1 MTSGRMRL
9 DWKQFSETAE
19 KAFKDAA
26 LSGDFSDVTLA
37 GDDGQFV
44 EAHRLVLSSASTVLR
59 MILLKIPYK
68 NHPFLY
74 MKGMNI
80 KDISLLLKFVYTGEV
95 TLEKESLDNFL
106 ENANELQIAG
116 LVKTARGN
124 IAESCFPPIEG
135 EIKSDF
141 LETDG
146 TDTKVKLKTHI
157 RAMHDGIAHACTFCS
172 YETSFPS
179 NLKRHIQKVHEENQ
193 SFNKNTSEE
202 AANQRQLNETAEQ
215 MENYTS
221 QEEKERKTVMDN
233 QIFESRI
240 EFPEEPVFSSENQK
254 ELKSFPCGQCGKG
267 FASKNTLYIH
277 RKSIHEL
284 VKYPCDDCDLQAT
297 TKSNLNAHRRNKHA
311 N

>member
-1 MTSGRMRL
+1 M

-19 KAFKDAA
+19 KAFRDAA

-44 EAHRLVLSSASTVLR
+44 EAHRLVLSSASSVLR

-68 NHPFLY
+68 SHPFLY

-106 ENANELQIAG
+106 ENANELRIAG

-124 IAESCFPPIEG
+124 IDESCFPPIEG
-135 EIKSDF
+135 EIKNHF
-141 LETDG
+141 LETDN

-157 RAMHDGIAHACTFCS
+157 RAMHDGTAHACTFCS

-179 NLKRHIQKVHEENQ
+179 NLKRHIQKVHEENL
-193 SFNKNTSEE
+193 SFSKNTSEE
-202 AANQRQLNETAEQ
+202 AANQRQLNETTEQ

-233 QIFESRI
+233 QIFESRDK
-240 EFPEEPVFSSENQK
+240 FPEEPVFSSENQK

-277 RKSIHEL
+277 RKSIHDL

>member
-1 MTSGRMRL
+1 MTSGRIRLDWKQFSETAEKAFKVCETISIGGTMISGRIRL

-68 NHPFLY
+68 SHPFLY
-74 MKGMNI
+74 MKGMSI

-116 LVKTARGN
+116 LVKTATRGN
-124 IAESCFPPIEG
+124 IVESCFPPIEG

-141 LETDG
+141 WRPTAQ
-146 TDTKVKLKTHI
+146 T
-157 RAMHDGIAHACTFCS
+157 
-172 YETSFPS
+172 
-179 NLKRHIQKVHEENQ
+179 QK
-193 SFNKNTSEE
+193 
-202 AANQRQLNETAEQ
+202 
-215 MENYTS
+215 
-221 QEEKERKTVMDN
+221 
-233 QIFESRI
+233 
-240 EFPEEPVFSSENQK
+240 
-254 ELKSFPCGQCGKG
+254 
-267 FASKNTLYIH
+267 
-277 RKSIHEL
+277 
-284 VKYPCDDCDLQAT
+284 
-297 TKSNLNAHRRNKHA
+297 
-311 N
+311 